1 MGGMGIG
8 VCPLD
13 LRNPIDLDKVFQ
25 SKGWTKEK
33 LEGEVGGPELKKGE
47 TGVVKIIHACQPLRD
62 ALIGGVAR
70 EVR

>member
-25 SKGWTKEK
+25 SKGWTKER
-33 LEGEVGGPELKKGE
+33 EVGGRAEE
-47 TGVVKIIHACQPLRD
+47 R
-62 ALIGGVAR
+62 
-70 EVR
+70 